1 MLEEKS
7 TPSRSPTWW
16 KDDHETAWT
25 RVKGAFHR
33 DWQQTRS
40 DVSGGRTGLDLNQS
54 AGDTVAQALG
64 NKRIP
69 PDTITNPMTDAQRT
83 AHVARAAKQMERSAL
98 ELGEDEAT
106 AIDQKRPPRSDAL
119 GQWEQLGRR
128 RSPASVRLR
137 RLHLLP
143 RHRVGRRHRRAPAR
157 RLGRNERKPPAD
169 PISRVSRTAG
179 RARRW
184 TGRPW

>member
-25 RVKGAFHR
+25 RVKGAFHH

-106 AIDQKRPPRSDAL
+106 AIDQKPPPRSNAL
-119 GQWEQLGRR
+119 GQWDKWDDAEAPLRYGYAA
-128 RSPASVRLR
+128 SSYYPATEWDDDTEGRLR
-137 RLHLLP
+137 GEWDGMNPDLGWDEVRETV
-143 RHRVGRRHRRAPAR
+143 RHGWDHGR
-157 RLGRNERKPPAD
+157 
-169 PISRVSRTAG
+169 T
-179 RARRW
+179 
-184 TGRPW
+184 